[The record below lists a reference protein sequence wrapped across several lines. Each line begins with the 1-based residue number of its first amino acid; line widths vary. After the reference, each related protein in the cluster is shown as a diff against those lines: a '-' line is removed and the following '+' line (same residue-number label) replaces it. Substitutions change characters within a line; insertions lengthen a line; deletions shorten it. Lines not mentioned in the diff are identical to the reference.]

1 MSAGPPQPVP
11 PPDPPE
17 LPAGV
22 EPRPPWPAWY
32 AAAGFLAAVILIAIE
47 VAVVAA
53 VTGADP
59 SDEEHSAAFTILTTL
74 IQGLIFVGVAVG
86 FAAVIRRPRLWH
98 FGLRSTPFWPAVGWA
113 ALGML
118 SFYVFSGVYSA
129 LVKPDVDQGVTQAL
143 GADQGTLGLIVAG
156 VVVVVAA
163 PISEELFF
171 RGFFFRSLRNRM
183 PLLVAAGLT
192 GALFGF
198 IHWDGSSSGILIV
211 PPLAYLGFMFC
222 LVYDRTGSLFP
233 SIALHALNNT
243 LAYSVQVDNGWLVS
257 LPVGLLMLTGCA
269 LVPRVIARAPA
280 PVPAP
285 APG

>member
-1 MSAGPPQPVP
+1 MSAGPPQPAP

-17 LPAGV
+17 LPVGV
-22 EPRPPWPAWY
+22 EARPPWPAWFS
-32 AAAGFLAAVILIAIE
+32 AAGFLLAFVLIGLEAVI
-47 VAVVAA
+47 VAA
-53 VTGADP
+53 VTGTDLSADDHP
-59 SDEEHSAAFTILTTL
+59 ASFTILTTL
-74 IQGLIFVGVAVG
+74 IQGLIFVGVATG
-86 FAAVIRRPRLWH
+86 FAAFIRRPRLWH

-113 ALGML
+113 ALGMV

-198 IHWDGSSSGILIV
+198 VHWDGTSSGLLIV

-233 SIALHALNNT
+233 TIALHALNNM
-243 LAYSVQVDNGWLVS
+243 LAYAVQVDNGWLVS
-257 LPVGLLMLTGCA
+257 VPVGLLMLMGCA
-269 LVPRVIARAPA
+269 LAPRLIGRAPA
-280 PVPAP
+280 AVAP